1 MPGASTTKRTLA
13 PTEADTPTFG
23 RAMAAVGHVARG
35 GRWRLPARFRAV
47 AWMGGVDVDLTEA
60 SIPPGG
66 AELELLAVL
75 GVITV
80 RVPEDLPVALVG
92 DALTWSA
99 EPGVAPCATSLAEA
113 RVRIT
118 GRSVLGK
125 VHLRFVRAASRI
137 AG

>member
-1 MPGASTTKRTLA
+1 MPTTPATPRALA
-13 PTEADTPTFG
+13 ATEVDAPSFG
-23 RAMAAVGHVARG
+23 RAMAAIGHVARR
-35 GRWRLPARFRAV
+35 GRWRLPPRFRAV

-60 SIPPGG
+60 LIPPGG

-75 GVITV
+75 GVIMV
-80 RVPEDLPVALVG
+80 RLPDDLSVALMG

-99 EPGVAPCATSLAEA
+99 DPGAAPRATSFAEA

-118 GRSVLGK
+118 GRAVLGK
-125 VHLRFVRAASRI
+125 VHLRFVRAPSRA